1 MRGWLPGLLF
11 YVGVVAEA
19 KLVVLNQDELL
30 LSRLVVGGWRVMVGG
45 WWVMVG
51 GWWLAVGDWWLV
63 VGGWWLV
70 GDG

>member
-1 MRGWLPGLLF
+1 MLL

-45 WWVMVG
+45 WWLMVG
-51 GWWLAVGDWWLV
+51 SYWVM
-63 VGGWWLV
+63 GG
-70 GDG
+70 GC